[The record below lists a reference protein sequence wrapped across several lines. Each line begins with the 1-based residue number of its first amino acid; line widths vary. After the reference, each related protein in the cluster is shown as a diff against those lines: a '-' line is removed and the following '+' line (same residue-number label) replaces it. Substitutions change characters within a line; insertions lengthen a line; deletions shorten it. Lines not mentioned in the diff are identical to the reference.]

1 MKHKGG
7 KKTGERI
14 LSAAKSLFERQG
26 LNKTTID
33 DIAQAVDMK
42 KSSLYYYFPSK
53 EGIFRAVL
61 LMEVDGFRAQ
71 VEKIPTT
78 EAAPGK
84 MLRSYIVSRMDFLKD
99 MANAY
104 TAFREEYRTN
114 YAFIEEIRQEIDRF
128 EVETVE
134 KILRLGID
142 RNEFAVDDPHL
153 TALTI
158 VTAAKGLEY
167 DWSLHSTREQIARNT
182 DTLLQVLFFGICKK
196 ESE

>member
-71 VEKIPTT
+71 VEKILAT
-78 EAAPGK
+78 EPAPAK

-167 DWSLHSTREQIARNT
+167 DWSLHSTREQIGRNT